1 VSPPAAWSA
10 TRLARRC
17 ARRQPPCMVDI
28 SPPLVSIPTG
38 SRTFA
43 SCWSMLELVQC
54 SYYTSLSLQY
64 CTGFQITSR
73 GQRAAQRAKSHSAHA
88 PPREPRR
95 SCRLTDRRTAQHTHD
110 HIHNIVS
117 YRILLRSRYP
127 GQPRRRQNKHAV
139 FVLQRS
145 FSDVC
150 TCCPTF
156 GELAGFDIGIFG
168 LMASLNMVDISPGPD
183 RDPNMDTPRH
193 SKKEKY
199 VHMPTPPPRPRR
211 RRWCERSAESD
222 DDGHSIGS
230 EARNNLF
237 GFRRAEEG
245 RATQLSTEEQGLSSS
260 PALNRLRRGV

>member
-1 VSPPAAWSA
+1 MSPPAAWSA

-95 SCRLTDRRTAQHTHD
+95 SCRLTDRRTA
-110 HIHNIVS
+110 HIHTITFTTLSVTESSCDPVIPANRAAGRTNMQFLCCNVRFLMYAHVARLS
-117 YRILLRSRYP
+117 GSWLGSIL
-127 GQPRRRQNKHAV
+127 G
-139 FVLQRS
+139 
-145 FSDVC
+145 FSD
-150 TCCPTF
+150 
-156 GELAGFDIGIFG
+156 
-168 LMASLNMVDISPGPD
+168 
-183 RDPNMDTPRH
+183 
-193 SKKEKY
+193 
-199 VHMPTPPPRPRR
+199 
-211 RRWCERSAESD
+211 
-222 DDGHSIGS
+222 
-230 EARNNLF
+230 
-237 GFRRAEEG
+237 
-245 RATQLSTEEQGLSSS
+245 
-260 PALNRLRRGV
+260 